1 MRAFAVAFFVVAM
14 VFVAQYA
21 RANEMTDP
29 NSPTCMKAAD
39 MVVILDTYTKANK
52 VEAVAKYT
60 NLNPENGV
68 EYHVLY
74 ITFVGGDTFMSL
86 FANTCL
92 IKNPL
97 SGLESTKIEV
107 NDKVRALMQIGE
119 ILFDNRASF

>member
-1 MRAFAVAFFVVAM
+1 MRAFAVAFFVSVL
-14 VFVAQYA
+14 VFVAQFA

-29 NSPTCMKAAD
+29 NSPACMKAAD
-39 MVVILDTYTKANK
+39 MVVVLDTYTKANK

-74 ITFVGGDTFMSL
+74 VTFTGGDTFMHL
-86 FANTCL
+86 FANGCL

-97 SGLESTKIEV
+97 SGMESTKIEV